1 MRFLLPYFIIILLV
15 IQLYLKKN
23 TNSVKENLGKFMERE
38 RESNS
43 VRKKNI
49 SSLEYINIPDTLPYL
64 DTPCE
69 SLNDSNPEIAK
80 YINKINSLKDSK
92 ILNLTG
98 ISNTDLK
105 MQYGPANLATLSEYD
120 DNYTELVRTIAELTH
135 KLIEINEPDNA
146 RPWLEYSISIN
157 TDIKSCYTDLADI
170 YILAGRPEKVRDLIS
185 KARHLNSINK
195 SVIID
200 NLTSKL
206 R

>member
-23 TNSVKENLGKFMERE
+23 TNSVKEKLGKFMEKE

-43 VRKKNI
+43 VRKKDI

-64 DTPCE
+64 NTPRE

-170 YILAGRPEKVRDLIS
+170 YILAERPEKVRDLIS

>member
-23 TNSVKENLGKFMERE
+23 TNSVKEKLGKFMEKE

-43 VRKKNI
+43 VRKKDI

-64 DTPCE
+64 NTPRE

-170 YILAGRPEKVRDLIS
+170 YILAGSPEKVRDLIS

>member
-23 TNSVKENLGKFMERE
+23 TNSVKEKLGKFMEKE

-43 VRKKNI
+43 VRKKDI

-64 DTPCE
+64 NTPRE

-185 KARHLNSINK
+185 KAGHLNSINK

>member
-23 TNSVKENLGKFMERE
+23 TNSVKEKLGKFMEKE

-43 VRKKNI
+43 VRKKDI

-64 DTPCE
+64 NTPRE

-170 YILAGRPEKVRDLIS
+170 YILAGRPEKVRDHIS

>member
-23 TNSVKENLGKFMERE
+23 TNSVKEKLGKFMEKE

-43 VRKKNI
+43 VRKKDI

-64 DTPCE
+64 NTPRE

-105 MQYGPANLATLSEYD
+105 MQYGPANLATFSEYD

-195 SVIID
+195 PVIID

>member
-23 TNSVKENLGKFMERE
+23 TNSVKEKLGKFMEKE

-43 VRKKNI
+43 VRKKDI

-64 DTPCE
+64 NTPRE

>member
-23 TNSVKENLGKFMERE
+23 TNSVKEKLGKFMEKE

-43 VRKKNI
+43 VRKKDI

-64 DTPCE
+64 NTPRE
-69 SLNDSNPEIAK
+69 SLNESNPEIAK

-185 KARHLNSINK
+185 KAGHLNSINK

>member
-185 KARHLNSINK
+185 KAGHLNSINK

>member
-1 MRFLLPYFIIILLV
+1 
-15 IQLYLKKN
+15 
-23 TNSVKENLGKFMERE
+23 MEKE

-43 VRKKNI
+43 VRKKDI

-64 DTPCE
+64 NTPRE

-170 YILAGRPEKVRDLIS
+170 YILAERPEKVRDLIS

>member
-23 TNSVKENLGKFMERE
+23 TNSVKEKLGKFMEKE
-38 RESNS
+38 SESNS
-43 VRKKNI
+43 VRKKDI

-69 SLNDSNPEIAK
+69 SLSDSNPEIAK

-146 RPWLEYSISIN
+146 RPWLEYSISVN

-170 YILAGRPEKVRDLIS
+170 YISAGHPEKVRDLIGE
-185 KARHLNSINK
+185 ARHLNSINK

>member
-23 TNSVKENLGKFMERE
+23 TNSVKEKLGKFMEKE

-43 VRKKNI
+43 VRKKDI

-64 DTPCE
+64 NTPRE

-120 DNYTELVRTIAELTH
+120 DNYTELVRTIAELAH

-195 SVIID
+195 PVIID

>member
-23 TNSVKENLGKFMERE
+23 TNSVKEKLGKFMEKE

-43 VRKKNI
+43 VRKKDI

-64 DTPCE
+64 DTPRE

>member
-23 TNSVKENLGKFMERE
+23 TNSVKEKLGKFMEKE

-43 VRKKNI
+43 VRKKDI

-64 DTPCE
+64 NTPRE

-120 DNYTELVRTIAELTH
+120 DNYTELVRTIAELAH

>member
-23 TNSVKENLGKFMERE
+23 TNSVKEKLGKFMEKE

-43 VRKKNI
+43 VRKKDI

-64 DTPCE
+64 NTPRE

-195 SVIID
+195 PVIID

>member
-23 TNSVKENLGKFMERE
+23 TNSVKEKLGKFMEKE

-43 VRKKNI
+43 VRKKDI

-64 DTPCE
+64 NTPRE

-170 YILAGRPEKVRDLIS
+170 YILAGRPEKVRDIIS

>member
-23 TNSVKENLGKFMERE
+23 TNSVKEKLGKFMEKE

-43 VRKKNI
+43 VRKKDI

-64 DTPCE
+64 NTPRE

-135 KLIEINEPDNA
+135 KLIEINELDNA

>member
-1 MRFLLPYFIIILLV
+1 MKFLLPYFIIILLV

-23 TNSVKENLGKFMERE
+23 TNSVKEKLGKFMEKE

-43 VRKKNI
+43 VRKKDI

-64 DTPCE
+64 DTPYE

-170 YILAGRPEKVRDLIS
+170 YILAGHPEKVRDLIS

>member
-1 MRFLLPYFIIILLV
+1 
-15 IQLYLKKN
+15 
-23 TNSVKENLGKFMERE
+23 MEKE

-43 VRKKNI
+43 VRKKDI

-64 DTPCE
+64 NTPRE

-195 SVIID
+195 PVIID

>member
-23 TNSVKENLGKFMERE
+23 TNSVKEKLGKFMEKE
-38 RESNS
+38 SESNS
-43 VRKKNI
+43 VRKKDI

-69 SLNDSNPEIAK
+69 SLSDSNPEIAK

-146 RPWLEYSISIN
+146 RPWLEYSISVN

-170 YILAGRPEKVRDLIS
+170 YISAGHPEKVRDLIGA
-185 KARHLNSINK
+185 ARHLNSINK

>member
-23 TNSVKENLGKFMERE
+23 TNSVKEKLGKFMEKE

-43 VRKKNI
+43 VRKKDI

-64 DTPCE
+64 NTPRE

-135 KLIEINEPDNA
+135 KLNEINEPDNA

>member
-1 MRFLLPYFIIILLV
+1 MKFLLPYFIIILLV

-23 TNSVKENLGKFMERE
+23 TNSVKEKLGKFMEKE

-43 VRKKNI
+43 VRKKDI